1 MARGVAEGNSDECG
15 MMWQNNEEPGDAHQR
30 AAIGAWGVRFGLS
43 MRVAYDLQVADSE
56 SVAAQSI
63 QFVRGD
69 VSMAGSIVGLVRG
82 ISGSRFC
89 GERVQR
95 DRVVLPD
102 GNGGGR
108 SMMRQTPSCSG

>member
-1 MARGVAEGNSDECG
+1 
-15 MMWQNNEEPGDAHQR
+15 MMWQKNEEPGDAHQR

-69 VSMAGSIVGLVRG
+69 VSMAGSWVSFEAYQAVGFAVNVFREIV
-82 ISGSRFC
+82 
-89 GERVQR
+89 
-95 DRVVLPD
+95 
-102 GNGGGR
+102 
-108 SMMRQTPSCSG
+108 